1 MYRISEDNETVQ
13 VIVSTNGEHLL
24 PVMFEIILTNDSAIS
39 KSSTN
44 AMCSQQLS
52 VCIPCWLVCSSEPVV
67 RSCHLCIV
75 GVEGCL
81 H

>member
-44 AMCSQQLS
+44 AIYVLRA
-52 VCIPCWLVCSSEPVV
+52 VAYLA
-67 RSCHLCIV
+67 
-75 GVEGCL
+75 G
-81 H
+81 

>member
-1 MYRISEDNETVQ
+1 MTWWQLLLLHTVPVVFMEQTMYRISEDNETVQ

-44 AMCSQQLS
+44 AIYVLTA
-52 VCIPCWLVCSSEPVV
+52 VAYLA
-67 RSCHLCIV
+67 
-75 GVEGCL
+75 G
-81 H
+81 